1 MALPLFASIL
11 LGTVA
16 SKVVPQFATKKLG
29 MDPTAAAFLG
39 MAAGF
44 GAGAYSSGV
53 FNPSVASTSPV
64 SGSLIG
70 GLGGH
75 RAVGAMNAAGTASSL
90 SNAFKAPTSTYNL
103 FDTMAAPSSY
113 DILHDTATPYLVPD
127 VAVGSDGFRSMYW
140 HNPLFPKQDINLGSI
155 GGGTP
160 AHGNVWGGG
169 SDIGNQ
175 TSWDKLK
182 AYATSPD
189 QQRYLGNAAATLIE
203 GMMQEK
209 PKQGFLSGG
218 GGGGGG
224 GMAPAYGGGGGGGQ
238 VGVTWGFGGNK
249 GGFVPQPIT

>member
-16 SKVVPQFATKKLG
+16 SKVVPKFATEKLG
-29 MDPTAAAFLG
+29 MNPTAASLLG

-44 GAGAYSSGV
+44 GVGAYSSGV
-53 FNPSVASTSPV
+53 FNPSVASATSSV
-64 SGSLIG
+64 NGSLIG

-75 RAVGAMNAAGTASSL
+75 RAVGAMNSAGTASSL
-90 SNAFKAPTSTYNL
+90 SNAFKAPTSTYNF
-103 FDTMAAPSSY
+103 FDTMAAPSNTTSSY
-113 DILHDTATPYLVPD
+113 LKLDKFTGDT
-127 VAVGSDGFRSMYW
+127 YW
-140 HNPLFPKQDINLGSI
+140 HNPLSPRQEINMGSI
-155 GGGTP
+155 GGTP

-169 SDIGNQ
+169 SNIGNQ

-189 QQRYLGNAAATLIE
+189 QQRYLGSAASTLIE

-209 PKQGFLSGG
+209 PKQGFISSGG